1 MSNLY
6 VASKYKS
13 DIINLLY
20 GSDNFIK
27 LINPISQSK
36 CPDLD
41 ICDVLSG
48 GKWIVNGNEYEE
60 QGYVFDYNFVN
71 ETTQD
76 TKTFVFVETDIDTI
90 TNNIFTSFNLY
101 ICIFTS
107 KNLVRLD
114 TCSTP
119 TAKEVKNMGYF
130 ASNIHGNR
138 IDALCDCVDN
148 IINGSN
154 KIKGIGDVKPSPRNH
169 MTIYTPNSKY
179 YGKCLKYNISNY
191 NPGGNECG
199 N

>member
-1 MSNLY
+1 MSGLNY
-6 VASKYKS
+6 RQNKNTDKSKSSCLPTYKC
-13 DIINLLY
+13 Y
-20 GSDNFIK
+20 
-27 LINPISQSK
+27 
-36 CPDLD
+36 
-41 ICDVLSG
+41 
-48 GKWIVNGNEYEE
+48 Y
-60 QGYVFDYNFVN
+60 
-71 ETTQD
+71 
-76 TKTFVFVETDIDTI
+76 
-90 TNNIFTSFNLY
+90 
-101 ICIFTS
+101 
-107 KNLVRLD
+107 LD

-169 MTIYTPNSKY
+169 MTIYIPNSKY